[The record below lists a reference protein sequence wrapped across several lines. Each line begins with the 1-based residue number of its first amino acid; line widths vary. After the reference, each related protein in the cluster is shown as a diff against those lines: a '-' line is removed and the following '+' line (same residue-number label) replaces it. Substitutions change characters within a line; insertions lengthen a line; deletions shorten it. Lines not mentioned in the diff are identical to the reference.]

1 MKLNYMQCWNGAM
14 SLLVANKEAILAIA
28 GVFIF
33 LPTLLFSQFV
43 VPPIFNGDEDGNTM
57 LAIYS
62 AYFSENS
69 LSIIASN
76 LVMSFGSLAVY
87 CALAPSRNN
96 TVAEDLV
103 AALKL
108 FLIYLLANL
117 AIAFIVLP
125 GFLLFIIPGLY
136 LTARLILVPIVIV
149 DQWERNP
156 IEALKKSWSS
166 TRHNGFSILLFIL
179 IIAVVGM
186 ITVGVLGAVT
196 GVIAGLA
203 TGGTGWPFIQ
213 NLVAALA
220 ETAFQ
225 LVIAAVITSIYIELT
240 ARKVSVSE
248 TFD

>member
-33 LPTLLFSQFV
+33 LPTLLFAQFV
-43 VPPIFNGDEDGNTM
+43 VPPVFSGEEDGNAM

-69 LSIIASN
+69 FSIMASN
-76 LVMSFGSLAVY
+76 LVISFGSLAIY
-87 CALAPSRNN
+87 LALAPSRNS

-136 LTARLILVPIVIV
+136 LTARFILVPVVIV

-156 IEALKKSWSS
+156 IGAIKKSWSLTS
-166 TRHNGFSILLFIL
+166 KNGFSILLFIL
-179 IIAVVGM
+179 IIAVIGM
-186 ITVGVLGAVT
+186 ITVGVLEAVT
-196 GVIAGLA
+196 GVITGLA
-203 TGGTGWPFIQ
+203 TGGAGWPFIE
-213 NLVAALA
+213 NLVAALTG
-220 ETAFQ
+220 TAFQ
-225 LVIAAVITSIYIELT
+225 LVIAAMITSIYVELT
-240 ARKVSVSE
+240 GRKTAVSE
-248 TFD
+248 VFN

>member
-1 MKLNYMQCWNGAM
+1 
-14 SLLVANKEAILAIA
+14 
-28 GVFIF
+28 
-33 LPTLLFSQFV
+33 
-43 VPPIFNGDEDGNTM
+43 
-57 LAIYS
+57 
-62 AYFSENS
+62 
-69 LSIIASN
+69 
-76 LVMSFGSLAVY
+76 
-87 CALAPSRNN
+87 
-96 TVAEDLV
+96 
-103 AALKL
+103 
-108 FLIYLLANL
+108 
-117 AIAFIVLP
+117 
-125 GFLLFIIPGLY
+125 
-136 LTARLILVPIVIV
+136 
-149 DQWERNP
+149 
-156 IEALKKSWSS
+156 
-166 TRHNGFSILLFIL
+166 LLFIL